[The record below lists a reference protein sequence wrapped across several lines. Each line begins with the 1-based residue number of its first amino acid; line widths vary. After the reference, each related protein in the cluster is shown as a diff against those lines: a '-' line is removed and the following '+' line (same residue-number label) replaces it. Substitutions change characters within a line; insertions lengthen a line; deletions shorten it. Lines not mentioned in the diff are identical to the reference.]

1 MILYLQKKWSHF
13 FLKINLVLLFYIEQM
28 YQYNLFY
35 PTIVDV
41 QLVLEE
47 ELQNIS
53 PIVGYGGKYELE
65 FLNGYYLQ
73 EPEVE
78 LDECKLS
85 KSIED
90 FEGRSERIPNIDK
103 NYVDLG
109 IQFRLAQLINSKNV
123 SFKNEI
129 PIHVA
134 LKGHMGT
141 GKDHDIEQFAAKLKY
156 PYYRI
161 PLSGEVRDVTLLG
174 SVQLYGDG
182 KGGTESKWQDGEL
195 TRDLRGPAIG
205 NLSELNAAGP
215 EVLFALH
222 SLLDRHKKLE
232 LPNGEVISLRDDCYI
247 FGTMNP
253 TSLRDYSGTQTL
265 NKAFADRWVI
275 WDKPFP
281 NKDQLQLIFKKR
293 YPNLQSEFSD
303 LIIKLAIEI
312 NNSFMSDDI
321 SINIETPMS
330 LRTIVERIPVGL
342 DIYKNSSDPLYE
354 AWKNFVLPHVDTDDM
369 DHYNT
374 LWNTVVRSGPSLKP
388 KL

>member
-1 MILYLQKKWSHF
+1 MVKKQF
-13 FLKINLVLLFYIEQM
+13 IN
-28 YQYNLFY
+28 
-35 PTIVDV
+35 P
-41 QLVLEE
+41 
-47 ELQNIS
+47 IS
-53 PIVGYGGKYELE
+53 NDK
-65 FLNGYYLQ
+65 
-73 EPEVE
+73 VE
-78 LDECKLS
+78 LDECKLP
-85 KSIED
+85 KSLND
-90 FEGRSERIPNIDK
+90 YEGRVERIPIYDQ

-109 IQFRLAQLINSKNV
+109 IQYRLAKLIKAKNE

-195 TRDLRGPAIG
+195 TRALRGPSIV

-232 LPNGEVISLRDDCYI
+232 LPNGEVITLRDDCYI

-281 NKDQLQLIFKKR
+281 TKEQLVLIFDKR
-293 YPNLQSEFSD
+293 YPKLQKDFTES
-303 LIIKLAIEI
+303 IIKLAIEI

-342 DIYKNSSDPLYE
+342 DIYKDSSDPLYE
-354 AWKNFVLPHVDTDDM
+354 AWNNFVLPHVDIDDI

-374 LWNTVVRSGPSLKP
+374 LWNTVVRSGPNLKP

>member
-1 MILYLQKKWSHF
+1 MAKKEF
-13 FLKINLVLLFYIEQM
+13 TNPINNEK
-28 YQYNLFY
+28 
-35 PTIVDV
+35 VD
-41 QLVLEE
+41 
-47 ELQNIS
+47 
-53 PIVGYGGKYELE
+53 
-65 FLNGYYLQ
+65 
-73 EPEVE
+73 

-90 FEGRSERIPNIDK
+90 YEGRAERIPNIDK

-195 TRDLRGPAIG
+195 TRALRGPAIV

-312 NNSFMSDDI
+312 NNSFVSDDI

>member
-1 MILYLQKKWSHF
+1 MAKKEF
-13 FLKINLVLLFYIEQM
+13 TNPINNE
-28 YQYNLFY
+28 
-35 PTIVDV
+35 
-41 QLVLEE
+41 
-47 ELQNIS
+47 
-53 PIVGYGGKYELE
+53 K
-65 FLNGYYLQ
+65 
-73 EPEVE
+73 VE

-90 FEGRSERIPNIDK
+90 YEGRIERIPNIDK

-195 TRDLRGPAIG
+195 TRALRGPAIV

>member
-1 MILYLQKKWSHF
+1 MVKFENPGKE
-13 FLKINLVLLFYIEQM
+13 KNYIEL
-28 YQYNLFY
+28 NECV
-35 PTIVDV
+35 VDKK
-41 QLVLEE
+41 LED
-47 ELQNIS
+47 
-53 PIVGYGGKYELE
+53 YESR
-65 FLNGYYLQ
+65 LN
-73 EPEVE
+73 
-78 LDECKLS
+78 
-85 KSIED
+85 
-90 FEGRSERIPNIDK
+90 RIPEID
-103 NYVDLG
+103 NYYVDFG
-109 IQFRLAQLINSKNV
+109 TQYRLAQVLETKLNA
-123 SFKNEI
+123 FKNEL
-129 PIHVA
+129 PIHIA

-182 KGGTESKWQDGEL
+182 KGGTESRWQDGEL
-195 TRDLRGPAIG
+195 TRALRGPAIV

-232 LPNGEVISLRDDCYI
+232 LPNGEVLQLRDDTFI

-253 TSLRDYSGTQTL
+253 TSLRDYAGTQSL

-281 NKDQLQLIFKKR
+281 NKEQLKSIFSKR
-293 YPNLQSEFSD
+293 YPTLQKSYTD
-303 LIIKLAIEI
+303 LVIKLALEI
-312 NNSFMSDDI
+312 NNSFMSDDL

-330 LRTIVERIPVGL
+330 LRSIVERIPLGL
-342 DIYKNSSDPLYE
+342 KVSSDADDPLKE
-354 AWKNFVLPHVDTDDM
+354 AWENFVLPHVSKEDL
-369 DHYNT
+369 DHYQT
-374 LWNTVVRSGPSLKP
+374 LWNTIVRKGPSEKP

>member
-1 MILYLQKKWSHF
+1 MVKKEF
-13 FLKINLVLLFYIEQM
+13 TNPINNE
-28 YQYNLFY
+28 
-35 PTIVDV
+35 
-41 QLVLEE
+41 
-47 ELQNIS
+47 
-53 PIVGYGGKYELE
+53 K
-65 FLNGYYLQ
+65 
-73 EPEVE
+73 VE

-90 FEGRSERIPNIDK
+90 YEGRAERIPNIDK

-195 TRDLRGPAIG
+195 TRALRGPAIV

>member
-1 MILYLQKKWSHF
+1 MAKKEF
-13 FLKINLVLLFYIEQM
+13 TNPINNE
-28 YQYNLFY
+28 
-35 PTIVDV
+35 T
-41 QLVLEE
+41 
-47 ELQNIS
+47 
-53 PIVGYGGKYELE
+53 
-65 FLNGYYLQ
+65 
-73 EPEVE
+73 VE

-90 FEGRSERIPNIDK
+90 YEGRAERIPNVDK

-109 IQFRLAQLINSKNV
+109 IQFKLAQLINSKNV

-195 TRDLRGPAIG
+195 TRALRGPAIV

-281 NKDQLQLIFKKR
+281 DKDQLQLIFKKR

-342 DIYKNSSDPLYE
+342 DIYKNSSDPLFE
-354 AWKNFVLPHVDTDDM
+354 AWKNFVLPHVDTDDI

>member
-1 MILYLQKKWSHF
+1 MSLQQFNNPEGKKG
-13 FLKINLVLLFYIEQM
+13 V
-28 YQYNLFY
+28 
-35 PTIVDV
+35 
-41 QLVLEE
+41 
-47 ELQNIS
+47 
-53 PIVGYGGKYELE
+53 
-65 FLNGYYLQ
+65 
-73 EPEVE
+73 VE
-78 LDECKLS
+78 LDVCTLS
-85 KSIED
+85 KTISDYES
-90 FEGRSERIPNIDK
+90 RKNRIPLVDK
-103 NYVDLG
+103 YYVDLG
-109 IQFRLAQLINSKNV
+109 IQYRLAQLIDSKINA
-123 SFKNEI
+123 FKNDI
-129 PIHVA
+129 PVHLA

-195 TRDLRGPAIG
+195 TRALRGPAIV

-232 LPNGEVISLRDDCYI
+232 LPNGEVIELRDDTFI

-253 TSLRDYSGTQTL
+253 TSLRDYAGTQSL

-281 NKDQLQLIFKKR
+281 QKEQLESIFTLR
-293 YPNLQSEFSD
+293 YPKLQKEYVD

-312 NNSFMSDDI
+312 NNSFISEDI
-321 SINIETPMS
+321 SVNVETPMS

-342 DIYKNSSDPLYE
+342 NIYKNSEDPLKSTWE
-354 AWKNFVLPHVDTDDM
+354 HFVLPHVNKEDL
-369 DHYNT
+369 DHYKT
-374 LWNTVVRSGPSLKP
+374 LWNTIVRKGPSVSP

>member
-1 MILYLQKKWSHF
+1 MVKFENPGKQK
-13 FLKINLVLLFYIEQM
+13 NYIEL
-28 YQYNLFY
+28 NECV
-35 PTIVDV
+35 VDKK
-41 QLVLEE
+41 LDD
-47 ELQNIS
+47 
-53 PIVGYGGKYELE
+53 YESR
-65 FLNGYYLQ
+65 LNRV
-73 EPEVE
+73 PE
-78 LDECKLS
+78 
-85 KSIED
+85 
-90 FEGRSERIPNIDK
+90 IDDY
-103 NYVDLG
+103 YVDLG
-109 IQFRLAQLINSKNV
+109 TQFRLAQVIEAKLNA
-123 SFKNEI
+123 FKNEL

-182 KGGTESKWQDGEL
+182 KGGTESRWQDGEL
-195 TRDLRGPAIG
+195 TRALRGPAIV

-232 LPNGEVISLRDDCYI
+232 LPNGEVLQLRDDTFI

-253 TSLRDYSGTQTL
+253 TSLRDYAGTQSL

-281 NKDQLQLIFKKR
+281 NKEQLESIYLKR
-293 YPNLQSEFSD
+293 YPTLQKSYTD
-303 LIIKLAIEI
+303 LVIKLALEI

-321 SINIETPMS
+321 SVNIETPMS
-330 LRTIVERIPVGL
+330 LRTIVERIPLGL
-342 DIYKNSSDPLYE
+342 KVSSDADDPLKE
-354 AWKNFVLPHVDTDDM
+354 AWENFVLPHVSKEDL
-369 DHYNT
+369 DHYQT
-374 LWNTVVRSGPSLKP
+374 LWNTIVRKGPSEKP

>member
-1 MILYLQKKWSHF
+1 MDKKQF
-13 FLKINLVLLFYIEQM
+13 IN
-28 YQYNLFY
+28 
-35 PTIVDV
+35 P
-41 QLVLEE
+41 
-47 ELQNIS
+47 IS
-53 PIVGYGGKYELE
+53 NDK
-65 FLNGYYLQ
+65 
-73 EPEVE
+73 VE
-78 LDECKLS
+78 LDECKLP
-85 KSIED
+85 KSLND
-90 FEGRSERIPNIDK
+90 YEGRVERIPIYDQ

-109 IQFRLAQLINSKNV
+109 IQYRLARLIKAKNE

-195 TRDLRGPAIG
+195 TRALRGPSIV

-232 LPNGEVISLRDDCYI
+232 LPNGELITLRDDCYI

-281 NKDQLQLIFKKR
+281 TKEQLELIFDKR
-293 YPNLQSEFSD
+293 YPQLQKDFTE

-342 DIYKNSSDPLYE
+342 DIYKDSSDPLYE
-354 AWKNFVLPHVDTDDM
+354 AWKNFVLPHVDVDDI

-374 LWNTVVRSGPSLKP
+374 LWNTVVRSGPNLKP

>member
-1 MILYLQKKWSHF
+1 MATKKF
-13 FLKINLVLLFYIEQM
+13 INNES
-28 YQYNLFY
+28 N
-35 PTIVDV
+35 
-41 QLVLEE
+41 EA
-47 ELQNIS
+47 
-53 PIVGYGGKYELE
+53 
-65 FLNGYYLQ
+65 
-73 EPEVE
+73 VE
-78 LDECKLS
+78 LNECKLT
-85 KSIED
+85 KSLNDYEA
-90 FEGRSERIPNIDK
+90 RVKRIPIIDK

-109 IQFRLAQLINSKNV
+109 IQFKLAQLIDSKIE
-123 SFKNEI
+123 SFNNEI

-195 TRDLRGPAIG
+195 TRALRGPAIV

-232 LPNGEVISLRDDCYI
+232 LPNGEVIELRDDCFI

-253 TSLRDYSGTQTL
+253 TSLRDYSGTQSL

-275 WDKPFP
+275 WEKPFP
-281 NKDQLQLIFKKR
+281 NKEQLELIFNKR
-293 YPNLQSEFSD
+293 YPNLQKEFID
-303 LIIKLAIEI
+303 LIIKLSIEI
-312 NNSFMSDDI
+312 NNSFMSEDI
-321 SINIETPMS
+321 SVNIETPMS
-330 LRTIVERIPVGL
+330 LRTIVERIPIGL
-342 DIYKNSSDPLYE
+342 DIYKKASDPLYE
-354 AWKNFVLPHVDTDDM
+354 SWKNFVLPHVNSDDL

-374 LWNTVVRSGPSLKP
+374 LWNTVVRNGPAIKP
-388 KL
+388 KF

>member
-1 MILYLQKKWSHF
+1 MVKFENPGKQK
-13 FLKINLVLLFYIEQM
+13 NYIEL
-28 YQYNLFY
+28 NECV
-35 PTIVDV
+35 VDKK
-41 QLVLEE
+41 LDD
-47 ELQNIS
+47 
-53 PIVGYGGKYELE
+53 YESR
-65 FLNGYYLQ
+65 LNRV
-73 EPEVE
+73 PE
-78 LDECKLS
+78 
-85 KSIED
+85 
-90 FEGRSERIPNIDK
+90 IDDY
-103 NYVDLG
+103 YVDLG
-109 IQFRLAQLINSKNV
+109 TQFRLAQVIEAKLNA
-123 SFKNEI
+123 FKNEL

-182 KGGTESKWQDGEL
+182 KGGTESRWQDGEL
-195 TRDLRGPAIG
+195 TRALRGPAIV

-232 LPNGEVISLRDDCYI
+232 LPNGEVLQLRDDTFI

-253 TSLRDYSGTQTL
+253 TSLRDYAGTQTL

-281 NKDQLQLIFKKR
+281 NKEQLESIYLKR
-293 YPNLQSEFSD
+293 YPTLQKSYTD
-303 LIIKLAIEI
+303 LVIKLALEI

-321 SINIETPMS
+321 SVNIETPMS
-330 LRTIVERIPVGL
+330 LRTIVERIPLGL
-342 DIYKNSSDPLYE
+342 KVSSDADDPLKE
-354 AWKNFVLPHVDTDDM
+354 AWGNFVLPHVSKEDL
-369 DHYNT
+369 DHYQT
-374 LWNTVVRSGPSLKP
+374 LWNTIVRKGPSEKP

>member
-1 MILYLQKKWSHF
+1 MAKQVFTDPYGKDTLS
-13 FLKINLVLLFYIEQM
+13 
-28 YQYNLFY
+28 
-35 PTIVDV
+35 
-41 QLVLEE
+41 LEE
-47 ELQNIS
+47 CT
-53 PIVGYGGKYELE
+53 
-65 FLNGYYLQ
+65 
-73 EPEVE
+73 
-78 LDECKLS
+78 LDKILIDLDS
-85 KSIED
+85 
-90 FEGRSERIPNIDK
+90 RAQRIPKIDE

-109 IQFRLAQLINSKNV
+109 TQYKLAKLIESKQLTFN
-123 SFKNEI
+123 NEI

-141 GKDHDIEQFAAKLKY
+141 GKDHDIEQLAAKLKY

-182 KGGTESKWQDGEL
+182 IGGTDSRWQDGEL
-195 TRDLRGPAIG
+195 TRALRGPSFV

-232 LPNGEVISLRDDCYI
+232 LPNGEVIELRNDTFI

-253 TSLRDYSGTQTL
+253 TSLR
-265 NKAFADRWVI
+265 A
-275 WDKPFP
+275 
-281 NKDQLQLIFKKR
+281 QLESIFKKK
-293 YPNLQSEFSD
+293 YPALQKEFVD

-312 NNSFMSDDI
+312 NNSFVSDDI

-342 DIYKNSSDPLYE
+342 DLYKESSDPLLE
-354 AWKNFVLPHVDTDDM
+354 TWNNMVIPHVNDEDI

-374 LWNTVVRSGPSLKP
+374 LWNTVVRNGPNLKP

>member
-1 MILYLQKKWSHF
+1 MVKKEF
-13 FLKINLVLLFYIEQM
+13 TNPINNE
-28 YQYNLFY
+28 
-35 PTIVDV
+35 T
-41 QLVLEE
+41 
-47 ELQNIS
+47 
-53 PIVGYGGKYELE
+53 
-65 FLNGYYLQ
+65 
-73 EPEVE
+73 VE

-90 FEGRSERIPNIDK
+90 YEGRAERIPNVDK

-109 IQFRLAQLINSKNV
+109 IQFKLAQLINSKKV

-195 TRDLRGPAIG
+195 TRALRGPAIV

>member
-1 MILYLQKKWSHF
+1 MVKK
-13 FLKINLVLLFYIEQM
+13 
-28 YQYNLFY
+28 
-35 PTIVDV
+35 
-41 QLVLEE
+41 
-47 ELQNIS
+47 
-53 PIVGYGGKYELE
+53 E
-65 FLNGYYLQ
+65 FTNPVNN
-73 EPEVE
+73 EKVE

-90 FEGRSERIPNIDK
+90 YEGRAERIPNIDK

-195 TRDLRGPAIG
+195 TRALRGPAIV

>member
-1 MILYLQKKWSHF
+1 MVKFENPGKQK
-13 FLKINLVLLFYIEQM
+13 NNIEL
-28 YQYNLFY
+28 NECV
-35 PTIVDV
+35 VDKK
-41 QLVLEE
+41 LDD
-47 ELQNIS
+47 
-53 PIVGYGGKYELE
+53 YESR
-65 FLNGYYLQ
+65 LNRV
-73 EPEVE
+73 PE
-78 LDECKLS
+78 
-85 KSIED
+85 
-90 FEGRSERIPNIDK
+90 IDDY
-103 NYVDLG
+103 YVDLG
-109 IQFRLAQLINSKNV
+109 TQFRLAQVMEAKLNA
-123 SFKNEI
+123 FKNEL

-182 KGGTESKWQDGEL
+182 KGGTESRWQDGEL
-195 TRDLRGPAIG
+195 TRALRGPAFV

-232 LPNGEVISLRDDCYI
+232 LPNGEVLQLRDDTFI

-253 TSLRDYSGTQTL
+253 TSLRDYAGTQSL

-281 NKDQLQLIFKKR
+281 NKEQLESIYLKR
-293 YPNLQSEFSD
+293 YPTLQNTYTD
-303 LIIKLAIEI
+303 LVIKLALEI

-321 SINIETPMS
+321 SVNIETPMS
-330 LRTIVERIPVGL
+330 LRTIVERIPLGL
-342 DIYKNSSDPLYE
+342 KVSSNADDPLKE
-354 AWKNFVLPHVDTDDM
+354 AWENFVLPHVSKEDL
-369 DHYNT
+369 DHYQT
-374 LWNTVVRSGPSLKP
+374 LWNTIVRKGPSEKP

>member
-1 MILYLQKKWSHF
+1 MAKKEF
-13 FLKINLVLLFYIEQM
+13 TNPINTE
-28 YQYNLFY
+28 
-35 PTIVDV
+35 
-41 QLVLEE
+41 
-47 ELQNIS
+47 
-53 PIVGYGGKYELE
+53 K
-65 FLNGYYLQ
+65 
-73 EPEVE
+73 VE

-90 FEGRSERIPNIDK
+90 YEGRAERIPNIDK

-195 TRDLRGPAIG
+195 TRALRGPAIV

>member
-1 MILYLQKKWSHF
+1 MAKKEF
-13 FLKINLVLLFYIEQM
+13 TNPINNE
-28 YQYNLFY
+28 
-35 PTIVDV
+35 
-41 QLVLEE
+41 
-47 ELQNIS
+47 
-53 PIVGYGGKYELE
+53 K
-65 FLNGYYLQ
+65 
-73 EPEVE
+73 VE

-90 FEGRSERIPNIDK
+90 YEGRVERIPNIDK

-109 IQFRLAQLINSKNV
+109 IQYKLAQLINSKNV

-195 TRDLRGPAIG
+195 TRALRGPAIV

>member
-1 MILYLQKKWSHF
+1 MVKFENPGKQKK
-13 FLKINLVLLFYIEQM
+13 YIEL
-28 YQYNLFY
+28 NECV
-35 PTIVDV
+35 VDKK
-41 QLVLEE
+41 LED
-47 ELQNIS
+47 
-53 PIVGYGGKYELE
+53 YESR
-65 FLNGYYLQ
+65 LNRV
-73 EPEVE
+73 PE
-78 LDECKLS
+78 
-85 KSIED
+85 
-90 FEGRSERIPNIDK
+90 ID
-103 NYVDLG
+103 NYYVDFG
-109 IQFRLAQLINSKNV
+109 TQFRLAQVMEAKLNT
-123 SFKNEI
+123 FKNEL
-129 PIHVA
+129 PIHIA

-182 KGGTESKWQDGEL
+182 KGGTESRWQDGEL
-195 TRDLRGPAIG
+195 TRALRGPAIV

-232 LPNGEVISLRDDCYI
+232 LPNGEVLQLRDDTFI

-253 TSLRDYSGTQTL
+253 TSLRDYAGTQSL

-281 NKDQLQLIFKKR
+281 NKEQLESIYSKR
-293 YPNLQSEFSD
+293 YPTLQKSYTD
-303 LIIKLAIEI
+303 LVIKLALEI

-321 SINIETPMS
+321 SVNIETPMS
-330 LRTIVERIPVGL
+330 LRTIVERIPLGL
-342 DIYKNSSDPLYE
+342 NVSSDADDPLKE
-354 AWKNFVLPHVDTDDM
+354 AWENFVLPHVSKEDL
-369 DHYNT
+369 DHYQT
-374 LWNTVVRSGPSLKP
+374 LWNTIVRKGPSEKP

>member
-1 MILYLQKKWSHF
+1 MALQKF
-13 FLKINLVLLFYIEQM
+13 
-28 YQYNLFY
+28 
-35 PTIVDV
+35 
-41 QLVLEE
+41 
-47 ELQNIS
+47 QN
-53 PIVGYGGKYELE
+53 PDNKTGV
-65 FLNGYYLQ
+65 
-73 EPEVE
+73 VE
-78 LDECKLS
+78 LNECKLP
-85 KSIED
+85 KSVSDYESRIN
-90 FEGRSERIPNIDK
+90 RIPLIDK
-103 NYVDLG
+103 YYVDLG
-109 IQFRLAQLINSKNV
+109 IQYRLAQLIDSKINA
-123 SFKNEI
+123 FKNDI

-141 GKDHDIEQFAAKLKY
+141 GKDHDIEQFAAKLKF

-182 KGGTESKWQDGEL
+182 KGGTESRWQDGEL
-195 TRDLRGPAIG
+195 TRALRGPAIV

-232 LPNGEVISLRDDCYI
+232 LPNGEVIELRDDTFI

-253 TSLRDYSGTQTL
+253 TSLRDYAGTQSL

-281 NKDQLQLIFKKR
+281 KKEQLESIFSLR
-293 YPNLQSEFSD
+293 YPKLQKEYVE

-312 NNSFMSDDI
+312 NNSFISEDI
-321 SINIETPMS
+321 SVNVETPMS

-342 DIYKNSSDPLYE
+342 NIYKKSDDPLKS
-354 AWKNFVLPHVDTDDM
+354 AWEHFVLPHVNKEDL
-369 DHYNT
+369 DHYKT
-374 LWNTVVRSGPSLKP
+374 LWNTIVRKGPSVSP

>member
-1 MILYLQKKWSHF
+1 MAIQKFK
-13 FLKINLVLLFYIEQM
+13 N
-28 YQYNLFY
+28 
-35 PTIVDV
+35 
-41 QLVLEE
+41 
-47 ELQNIS
+47 
-53 PIVGYGGKYELE
+53 
-65 FLNGYYLQ
+65 
-73 EPEVE
+73 PENKSGVVE
-78 LDECKLS
+78 LNECKLTKTIS
-85 KSIED
+85 DYESRIN
-90 FEGRSERIPNIDK
+90 RIPMVDEF
-103 NYVDLG
+103 YVDLG
-109 IQFRLAQLINSKNV
+109 IQYRLAQLIDSKINA
-123 SFKNEI
+123 FKNDI
-129 PIHVA
+129 PVHVA

-182 KGGTESKWQDGEL
+182 IGGTESKWQDGEL
-195 TRDLRGPAIG
+195 TRALRGPAIV

-232 LPNGEVISLRDDCYI
+232 LPNGEVIELRDDTFI

-253 TSLRDYSGTQTL
+253 TSLRDYAGTQSL

-281 NKDQLQLIFKKR
+281 KREQLSSIFSLR
-293 YPNLQSEFSD
+293 YPKLQKEYVD

-312 NNSFMSDDI
+312 NNSFISDDI
-321 SINIETPMS
+321 SVNVETPMS
-330 LRTIVERIPVGL
+330 LRTIVERLPIGL
-342 DIYKNSSDPLYE
+342 NIYKNSEDPLKS
-354 AWKNFVLPHVDTDDM
+354 AWENFVLPHVNKEDL

-374 LWNTVVRSGPSLKP
+374 LWNTIVRKGPSISP

>member
-1 MILYLQKKWSHF
+1 MVKFENPSKQK
-13 FLKINLVLLFYIEQM
+13 NYIEL
-28 YQYNLFY
+28 NEC
-35 PTIVDV
+35 
-41 QLVLEE
+41 VLDKK
-47 ELQNIS
+47 IDD
-53 PIVGYGGKYELE
+53 YESRI
-65 FLNGYYLQ
+65 NRV
-73 EPEVE
+73 PE
-78 LDECKLS
+78 
-85 KSIED
+85 
-90 FEGRSERIPNIDK
+90 IDDY
-103 NYVDLG
+103 YVDLG
-109 IQFRLAQLINSKNV
+109 TQFRLAQVMEAKLNA
-123 SFKNEI
+123 FKNEV

-195 TRDLRGPAIG
+195 TRALRGPAIV

-232 LPNGEVISLRDDCYI
+232 LPNGEVLQLRDDTFI

-253 TSLRDYSGTQTL
+253 TSLRDYAGTQSL

-281 NKDQLQLIFKKR
+281 NKEQLESIYLKR
-293 YPNLQSEFSD
+293 YPTLQKSYTD
-303 LIIKLAIEI
+303 LVIKLALEI

-321 SINIETPMS
+321 SVNIETPMS
-330 LRTIVERIPVGL
+330 LRTIVERIPLGL
-342 DIYKNSSDPLYE
+342 KVSSDADDPLKE
-354 AWKNFVLPHVDTDDM
+354 AWENFVLPHVSKEDL
-369 DHYNT
+369 DHYQT
-374 LWNTVVRSGPSLKP
+374 LWNTIVRKGPSEKP

>member
-1 MILYLQKKWSHF
+1 MVKFENPSKQKS
-13 FLKINLVLLFYIEQM
+13 YIEL
-28 YQYNLFY
+28 NEC
-35 PTIVDV
+35 
-41 QLVLEE
+41 VLDKEID
-47 ELQNIS
+47 N
-53 PIVGYGGKYELE
+53 YESR
-65 FLNGYYLQ
+65 LNRV
-73 EPEVE
+73 PE
-78 LDECKLS
+78 
-85 KSIED
+85 
-90 FEGRSERIPNIDK
+90 IDDY
-103 NYVDLG
+103 YVDLG
-109 IQFRLAQLINSKNV
+109 TQFRLAQVMEAKLNA
-123 SFKNEI
+123 FKNEL

-182 KGGTESKWQDGEL
+182 KGGTESRWQDGEL
-195 TRDLRGPAIG
+195 TRALRGPAIV

-232 LPNGEVISLRDDCYI
+232 LPNGEVLQLRDDTFI

-253 TSLRDYSGTQTL
+253 TSLRDYAGTQSL

-281 NKDQLQLIFKKR
+281 NKEQLESIYLKR
-293 YPNLQSEFSD
+293 YPTLQKSYTD
-303 LIIKLAIEI
+303 LVIKLALEI

-321 SINIETPMS
+321 SVNIETPMS
-330 LRTIVERIPVGL
+330 LRTIVERIPLGL
-342 DIYKNSSDPLYE
+342 KVSSDADDPLKE
-354 AWKNFVLPHVDTDDM
+354 AWENFVLPHVSKEDL
-369 DHYNT
+369 DHYQT
-374 LWNTVVRSGPSLKP
+374 LWNTIVRKGPSEKP

>member
-1 MILYLQKKWSHF
+1 MVKFENPGKQK
-13 FLKINLVLLFYIEQM
+13 NYIEL
-28 YQYNLFY
+28 NECV
-35 PTIVDV
+35 VDKK
-41 QLVLEE
+41 LDD
-47 ELQNIS
+47 
-53 PIVGYGGKYELE
+53 YESRLSRV
-65 FLNGYYLQ
+65 
-73 EPEVE
+73 PE
-78 LDECKLS
+78 
-85 KSIED
+85 
-90 FEGRSERIPNIDK
+90 IDDY
-103 NYVDLG
+103 YVDLG
-109 IQFRLAQLINSKNV
+109 TQFRLAQVIEAKLNA
-123 SFKNEI
+123 FKNEL

-182 KGGTESKWQDGEL
+182 KGGTESRWQDGEL
-195 TRDLRGPAIG
+195 TRALRGPAIV

-232 LPNGEVISLRDDCYI
+232 LPNGEVLQLRDDTFI

-253 TSLRDYSGTQTL
+253 TSLRDYAGTQSL

-281 NKDQLQLIFKKR
+281 NKEQLESIYLKR
-293 YPNLQSEFSD
+293 YPTLQKSYTD
-303 LIIKLAIEI
+303 LVIKLALEI

-321 SINIETPMS
+321 SVNIETPMS
-330 LRTIVERIPVGL
+330 LRTIVERIPLGL
-342 DIYKNSSDPLYE
+342 KVSSDADDPLKE
-354 AWKNFVLPHVDTDDM
+354 AWGNFVLPHVSKEDL
-369 DHYNT
+369 DHYQT
-374 LWNTVVRSGPSLKP
+374 LWNTIVRKGPSEKP

>member
-1 MILYLQKKWSHF
+1 MVKK
-13 FLKINLVLLFYIEQM
+13 
-28 YQYNLFY
+28 
-35 PTIVDV
+35 
-41 QLVLEE
+41 
-47 ELQNIS
+47 
-53 PIVGYGGKYELE
+53 E
-65 FLNGYYLQ
+65 FTNPLNN
-73 EPEVE
+73 EKVE
-78 LDECKLS
+78 LDECKLN
-85 KSIED
+85 KSLED
-90 FEGRSERIPNIDK
+90 YEGRVERIPNIDK

-109 IQFRLAQLINSKNV
+109 IQYRLARLINSKNV

-195 TRDLRGPAIG
+195 TRSLRGPAIV

-265 NKAFADRWVI
+265 NKAFADRWII

-281 NKDQLQLIFKKR
+281 NKEQLELIFKKR
-293 YPNLQSEFSD
+293 YPNLQTEFSD

-342 DIYKNSSDPLYE
+342 DIYKNSSDPLLE
-354 AWKNFVLPHVDTDDM
+354 AWNNFVLPHVDTDDL

>member
-1 MILYLQKKWSHF
+1 MALQKFKNPDNKSG
-13 FLKINLVLLFYIEQM
+13 V
-28 YQYNLFY
+28 
-35 PTIVDV
+35 
-41 QLVLEE
+41 
-47 ELQNIS
+47 
-53 PIVGYGGKYELE
+53 
-65 FLNGYYLQ
+65 
-73 EPEVE
+73 VE
-78 LDECKLS
+78 LNECKLTKTIS
-85 KSIED
+85 DYESRIN
-90 FEGRSERIPNIDK
+90 RIPIVDEF
-103 NYVDLG
+103 YVDLG
-109 IQFRLAQLINSKNV
+109 IQYRLAQLIDSKINA
-123 SFKNEI
+123 FKNDI
-129 PIHVA
+129 PVHVA

-182 KGGTESKWQDGEL
+182 IGGTESKWQDGEL
-195 TRDLRGPAIG
+195 TRALRGPAIV

-232 LPNGEVISLRDDCYI
+232 LPNGEVIELRDDTFI

-253 TSLRDYSGTQTL
+253 TSLRDYAGTQSL

-281 NKDQLQLIFKKR
+281 KREQLSSIFSLR
-293 YPNLQSEFSD
+293 YPKLQKEYVE

-312 NNSFMSDDI
+312 NNSFISDDI
-321 SINIETPMS
+321 SVNVETPMS
-330 LRTIVERIPVGL
+330 LRTIVERLPIGL
-342 DIYKNSSDPLYE
+342 NIYKNSEDPLKS
-354 AWKNFVLPHVDTDDM
+354 AWENFVLPHVNKEDL

-374 LWNTVVRSGPSLKP
+374 LWNTIVRKGPSISP

>member
-1 MILYLQKKWSHF
+1 MATKKF
-13 FLKINLVLLFYIEQM
+13 INNES
-28 YQYNLFY
+28 N
-35 PTIVDV
+35 
-41 QLVLEE
+41 EA
-47 ELQNIS
+47 
-53 PIVGYGGKYELE
+53 
-65 FLNGYYLQ
+65 
-73 EPEVE
+73 VE
-78 LDECKLS
+78 LNECKLT
-85 KSIED
+85 KSLNDYEA
-90 FEGRSERIPNIDK
+90 RVKRIPIIDK

-109 IQFRLAQLINSKNV
+109 IQFKLAQLIDSKIE
-123 SFKNEI
+123 SFNNEI

-195 TRDLRGPAIG
+195 TRALRGPAIV

-232 LPNGEVISLRDDCYI
+232 LPNGEVIELRDDCFI

-253 TSLRDYSGTQTL
+253 TSLRDYSGTQSL

-275 WDKPFP
+275 WEKPFP
-281 NKDQLQLIFKKR
+281 NKEQLELIFNKR
-293 YPNLQSEFSD
+293 YPNLQKEFIG

-312 NNSFMSDDI
+312 NNSFMSEDI
-321 SINIETPMS
+321 SVNIETPMS
-330 LRTIVERIPVGL
+330 LRTIVERIPIGL
-342 DIYKNSSDPLYE
+342 DIYKKASDPLYE
-354 AWKNFVLPHVDTDDM
+354 SWKNFVLPHVNSDDL

-374 LWNTVVRSGPSLKP
+374 LWNTVVRNGPAIKP
-388 KL
+388 KF

>member
-1 MILYLQKKWSHF
+1 MAKKIF
-13 FLKINLVLLFYIEQM
+13 TNPLNNEKI
-28 YQYNLFY
+28 
-35 PTIVDV
+35 
-41 QLVLEE
+41 
-47 ELQNIS
+47 
-53 PIVGYGGKYELE
+53 
-65 FLNGYYLQ
+65 
-73 EPEVE
+73 E
-78 LDECKLS
+78 LDECKLT

-90 FEGRSERIPNIDK
+90 YVGRVERIPNIDK

-195 TRDLRGPAIG
+195 TRALRGPAIV

-232 LPNGEVISLRDDCYI
+232 LPNGEVISLREDCYI

-293 YPNLQSEFSD
+293 YPNLQKEFSD

-342 DIYKNSSDPLYE
+342 DIYKNSSDPLLE
-354 AWKNFVLPHVDTDDM
+354 TWNNFVLPHVDVDDI
-369 DHYNT
+369 DHYKT
-374 LWNTVVRSGPSLKP
+374 LWNTVVRSGPNLKP

>member
-1 MILYLQKKWSHF
+1 MAKKEF
-13 FLKINLVLLFYIEQM
+13 TNPINSE
-28 YQYNLFY
+28 
-35 PTIVDV
+35 
-41 QLVLEE
+41 
-47 ELQNIS
+47 
-53 PIVGYGGKYELE
+53 K
-65 FLNGYYLQ
+65 
-73 EPEVE
+73 VE

-90 FEGRSERIPNIDK
+90 YEGRAERIPNIDK

-195 TRDLRGPAIG
+195 TRALRGPAIV

-342 DIYKNSSDPLYE
+342 DIYKNSSDPLYD

>member
-1 MILYLQKKWSHF
+1 MVKFENPSKQKS
-13 FLKINLVLLFYIEQM
+13 YIEL
-28 YQYNLFY
+28 NEC
-35 PTIVDV
+35 
-41 QLVLEE
+41 VLDKK
-47 ELQNIS
+47 IDD
-53 PIVGYGGKYELE
+53 YESR
-65 FLNGYYLQ
+65 LNRV
-73 EPEVE
+73 PE
-78 LDECKLS
+78 
-85 KSIED
+85 
-90 FEGRSERIPNIDK
+90 IDDY
-103 NYVDLG
+103 YVDLG
-109 IQFRLAQLINSKNV
+109 TQFRLAQVMEAKLNA
-123 SFKNEI
+123 FKNEL

-195 TRDLRGPAIG
+195 TRALRGPAIV

-232 LPNGEVISLRDDCYI
+232 LPNGEVLQLRDDTFI

-253 TSLRDYSGTQTL
+253 TSLRDYAGTQSL

-275 WDKPFP
+275 WGKPFP
-281 NKDQLQLIFKKR
+281 NKEQLESIYLKR
-293 YPNLQSEFSD
+293 YPTLQKSYTD
-303 LIIKLAIEI
+303 LVIKLALEI

-321 SINIETPMS
+321 SVNIETPMS
-330 LRTIVERIPVGL
+330 LRTIVERIPLGL
-342 DIYKNSSDPLYE
+342 NVSSDADDPLKE
-354 AWKNFVLPHVDTDDM
+354 AWENFVLPHVSKEDL
-369 DHYNT
+369 DHYQT
-374 LWNTVVRSGPSLKP
+374 LWNTIVRKGPSEKP

>member
-1 MILYLQKKWSHF
+1 MAKKEF
-13 FLKINLVLLFYIEQM
+13 TNPINNE
-28 YQYNLFY
+28 
-35 PTIVDV
+35 
-41 QLVLEE
+41 
-47 ELQNIS
+47 
-53 PIVGYGGKYELE
+53 K
-65 FLNGYYLQ
+65 
-73 EPEVE
+73 VE

-85 KSIED
+85 NSIED
-90 FEGRSERIPNIDK
+90 YEGRVERIPNIDK

-195 TRDLRGPAIG
+195 TRALRGPAIV

>member
-1 MILYLQKKWSHF
+1 MAKKEF
-13 FLKINLVLLFYIEQM
+13 TNPINNE
-28 YQYNLFY
+28 
-35 PTIVDV
+35 
-41 QLVLEE
+41 
-47 ELQNIS
+47 
-53 PIVGYGGKYELE
+53 K
-65 FLNGYYLQ
+65 
-73 EPEVE
+73 VE

-90 FEGRSERIPNIDK
+90 YEGRAERIPNIDK

-195 TRDLRGPAIG
+195 TRALRGPAIV

-354 AWKNFVLPHVDTDDM
+354 AWNNFVLPHVDTDDM

>member
-1 MILYLQKKWSHF
+1 MALQKFKNPDNKSG
-13 FLKINLVLLFYIEQM
+13 V
-28 YQYNLFY
+28 
-35 PTIVDV
+35 
-41 QLVLEE
+41 
-47 ELQNIS
+47 
-53 PIVGYGGKYELE
+53 
-65 FLNGYYLQ
+65 
-73 EPEVE
+73 VE
-78 LDECKLS
+78 LNECKLTKTIS
-85 KSIED
+85 DYESRIN
-90 FEGRSERIPNIDK
+90 RIPMVDEF
-103 NYVDLG
+103 YVDLG
-109 IQFRLAQLINSKNV
+109 IQYRLAQLIDSKINA
-123 SFKNEI
+123 FKNDI
-129 PIHVA
+129 PVHVA

-182 KGGTESKWQDGEL
+182 IGGTESKWQDGEL
-195 TRDLRGPAIG
+195 TRALRGPAIV

-232 LPNGEVISLRDDCYI
+232 LPNGEVIELRDDTFI

-253 TSLRDYSGTQTL
+253 TSLRDYAGTQSL

-281 NKDQLQLIFKKR
+281 KREQLSSIFSLR
-293 YPNLQSEFSD
+293 YPKLQKEYVD

-312 NNSFMSDDI
+312 NNSFISDDI
-321 SINIETPMS
+321 SVNVETPMS
-330 LRTIVERIPVGL
+330 LRTIVERLPIGL
-342 DIYKNSSDPLYE
+342 NIYKNYEDPLKS
-354 AWKNFVLPHVDTDDM
+354 AWDNFVLPHVNKEDL

-374 LWNTVVRSGPSLKP
+374 LWNTIVRKGPSISP

>member
-1 MILYLQKKWSHF
+1 MVKKEF
-13 FLKINLVLLFYIEQM
+13 TNPINNE
-28 YQYNLFY
+28 
-35 PTIVDV
+35 T
-41 QLVLEE
+41 
-47 ELQNIS
+47 
-53 PIVGYGGKYELE
+53 
-65 FLNGYYLQ
+65 
-73 EPEVE
+73 VE

-90 FEGRSERIPNIDK
+90 YEGRAERIPNVDK

-109 IQFRLAQLINSKNV
+109 IQFKLAQLINSKNV

-195 TRDLRGPAIG
+195 TRALRGPAIV

-342 DIYKNSSDPLYE
+342 DIYKNSSDPLFE
-354 AWKNFVLPHVDTDDM
+354 AWKNFVLPHVDTDDI

>member
-1 MILYLQKKWSHF
+1 MAKQ
-13 FLKINLVLLFYIEQM
+13 LFTDPNGKDQ
-28 YQYNLFY
+28 
-35 PTIVDV
+35 
-41 QLVLEE
+41 
-47 ELQNIS
+47 IS
-53 PIVGYGGKYELE
+53 
-65 FLNGYYLQ
+65 LQ
-73 EPEVE
+73 ECE
-78 LDECKLS
+78 LDKNLS
-85 KSIED
+85 DIDS
-90 FEGRSERIPNIDK
+90 RTQRIPRIDET
-103 NYVDLG
+103 YVDLG
-109 IQFRLAQLINSKNV
+109 TQYKLAKIMESKQATFN
-123 SFKNEI
+123 NEV

-141 GKDHDIEQFAAKLKY
+141 GKDHDIEQLAAKLKY

-182 KGGTESKWQDGEL
+182 IGGTDSKWQDGEL
-195 TRDLRGPAIG
+195 TRALRGPSFV

-232 LPNGEVISLRDDCYI
+232 LPNGEVIELRNDTFI

-253 TSLRDYSGTQTL
+253 TSLRDYAGTQTL

-281 NKDQLQLIFKKR
+281 NNEQLESIFNKK
-293 YPNLQSEFSD
+293 YPKLQQEFVA

-312 NNSFMSDDI
+312 NNSFVSDDI

-342 DIYKNSSDPLYE
+342 DLYKESSDPLRE
-354 AWKNFVLPHVDTDDM
+354 TWNNMVIPHVNPEDI

-374 LWNTVVRSGPSLKP
+374 LWNTVVRNGPNLKP